1 MVCKSA
7 PASPTDEAVLLLWYK
22 GDSAYPIHGVDRRE
36 NSEGTV
42 ASASRGTDPRYSV
55 RDDHHLTALT
65 IHKIRKE
72 DEGQY
77 RCRIDYRV
85 GSTTNKFMKLIVS
98 GRLFSN
104 TLDVIILFSLL
115 HPNRN
120 ILWIFHGFQLLIVT
134 LFLEPSVCHLPQS
147 IGNCYQFRERW
158 HFNAVERKCQRFY
171 YSGCGGND
179 NNFATFIECEKQCQK
194 TSDKAHLEEF
204 NSG

>member
-1 MVCKSA
+1 MTLILPPIPNLLQTFPDTATVYNTTIGSQVTMVCKSA

-85 GSTTNKFMKLIVS
+85 GSTTNKFMKLIVT

-104 TLDVIILFSLL
+104 TLGVIILFSLFY
-115 HPNRN
+115 PNRN
-120 ILWIFHGFQLLIVT
+120 ILQIFHGFQL
-134 LFLEPSVCHLPQS
+134 
-147 IGNCYQFRERW
+147 
-158 HFNAVERKCQRFY
+158 HF
-171 YSGCGGND
+171 
-179 NNFATFIECEKQCQK
+179 
-194 TSDKAHLEEF
+194 
-204 NSG
+204 